1 MSELIQVLDKVAMV
15 VMLEWPGDPGH
26 AIYMN
31 NFLFGHFHECFFLMS
46 TKFDDG
52 LKCLIFST
60 KYYL

>member
-31 NFLFGHFHECFFLMS
+31 NFLFGHFHECFF
-46 TKFDDG
+46 FNVN
-52 LKCLIFST
+52 
-60 KYYL
+60 